1 MLVKEELCDSAAE
14 VAVDEEAG
22 GGAAAS
28 PTGESVSQAPPPGY
42 KWWHGELVKMCPEEI
57 KMLREHLHPDE
68 KKGPKQYKS
77 GWQNRCVLLMALY
90 NKERWNELQRVM
102 DLFSEH
108 HSTSFQV
115 LCLESAIQK
124 WGDKGPKKCGY
135 PW

>member
-68 KKGPKQYKS
+68 K
-77 GWQNRCVLLMALY
+77 
-90 NKERWNELQRVM
+90 RVP
-102 DLFSEH
+102 S
-108 HSTSFQV
+108 STNQGGRTGVCCSWPYIIKNVGTSFRE
-115 LCLESAIQK
+115 LWISSLSTIPLPSKCSA
-124 WGDKGPKKCGY
+124 
-135 PW
+135 